1 MGNGG
6 NDLYELVHV
15 KGNTYYIDC
24 PAKIGVYVTAGQKAF
39 LIDSGSDR
47 EAGKKAIRRMEEQGW
62 TAAAVLNTHSNGDHI
77 GGNKLLQ
84 DRLGIP
90 CYAPEIEAAF
100 TAHTLLEPSFLYGG
114 FPCKALRNKFLMADA
129 APVRPMAEASL
140 PEGFVAFPLPGHF
153 FNMTGFRTPD
163 DVVFLADC
171 LFGQDTLDKYHVTFI
186 YDVAA
191 YLDTLDKVGQ
201 MEAAWFVPSHG
212 PLCRDIR
219 PLTGVNR
226 KKTEQIAADLVEICR
241 SPMGFDQVLAKVFE
255 RYGLTMDFNQHVLA
269 GSTIRSYLSYL
280 IDTGRMAVAF
290 DENILCYHTL

>member
-1 MGNGG
+1 M
-6 NDLYELVHV
+6 YELIPV

-24 PAKIGVYVTAGQKAF
+24 PAKIGVYVTPEKKAF

-47 EAGKKAIRRMEEQGW
+47 EAGKKIIRRLEEQGW
-62 TAAAVLNTHSNGDHI
+62 TAEAILNTHSNGDHV

-90 CYAPEIEAAF
+90 CYAPEIEAVF
-100 TAHTLLEPSFLYGG
+100 TAHTVLEPSFLYGG
-114 FPCKALRNKFLMADA
+114 FPCKALRNKFLMAEA
-129 APVRPMAEASL
+129 APARPLAEASL
-140 PEGFVAFPLPGHF
+140 PEGLAPFPLPGHF

-163 DVVFLADC
+163 GVVFLADC
-171 LFGQDTLDKYHVTFI
+171 LFGQETLDKYHVTFI

-191 YLDTLDKVGQ
+191 YLDTLDKVSR
-201 MEAAWFVPSHG
+201 MEGAWFVPSHG
-212 PLCRDIR
+212 PACRDIR
-219 PLTGVNR
+219 PLAEANR
-226 KKTEQIAADLVEICR
+226 KKTEQIAADLMEICR
-241 SPMGFDQVLAKVFE
+241 SPFGFDSLLARVFD

-280 IDTGRMAVAF
+280 IDTGRMTVTF